1 MGLTQG
7 LNGLCCSRPNETIG
21 YWPVLLETKR
31 DYWILLVTAS
41 DQQRLL
47 ETSIDCNRS
56 AGTARNQ
63 RCLVDLQET
72 NREYWILLVTQA
84 TNIV

>member
-31 DYWILLVTAS
+31 DYWILACAARDQTRLLDTAS
-41 DQQRLL
+41 DCKRPA
-47 ETSIDCNRS
+47 E
-56 AGTARNQ
+56 TARDQ
-63 RCLVDLQET
+63 HRLQ
-72 NREYWILLVTQA
+72 
-84 TNIV
+84 